1 MKKIELSKFQDF
13 IDSTYLKE
21 GIETNNSYWDKYFN
35 NMVSTTQDASARTGE
50 SSGLP
55 SWAKKGLDL
64 DALKGKSADQRWD
77 WLTNRVNTVLK
88 DKQVSKIESIKGS
101 QTGDFPGYRLLWK
114 EDKTETGDQ
123 TDKSGNVQK
132 VYFTEIFK
140 GNPGTWVDKKDNSGK
155 PGEEISRGY
164 WGQNSRI
171 TRAPGAT
178 GPTQGVEGGIL
189 WVEQPQG
196 SGAGGGTGAQTMF
209 DLFVATDIGRE
220 VMAMLTAD
228 PNFRN
233 WQDTGEVGEVTYTD
247 SPVTSKEVNSSLT
260 PEQKEAQK
268 ANAEKM
274 SQAGQT
280 VEEPKYSEITSGEY
294 SYNPDSF
301 SLTWDKVANALKKA
315 GVDKDLDFKRLNII
329 GVRNTPYT
337 KNKFSNRFTDLI
349 IVMGPEKTKEV
360 KVYPATTTPGPA
372 FMYIPFR
379 NWWVSAGLQE
389 TLNPQG
395 PAILQPGVYDYKVGE
410 YKDKYEA
417 LVQAGEVKVG
427 RVAPV
432 GDLKNLTFKTFSPTP
447 IERVTSGIDIIKAET
462 NTPSIDSFSAGSQ
475 VLKKSSDFKEMMDA
489 INKANQNSVKYAL
502 ISSTDFS

>member
-1 MKKIELSKFQDF
+1 M
-13 IDSTYLKE
+13 
-21 GIETNNSYWDKYFN
+21 
-35 NMVSTTQDASARTGE
+35 R
-50 SSGLP
+50 
-55 SWAKKGLDL
+55 
-64 DALKGKSADQRWD
+64 
-77 WLTNRVNTVLK
+77 
-88 DKQVSKIESIKGS
+88 
-101 QTGDFPGYRLLWK
+101 
-114 EDKTETGDQ
+114 
-123 TDKSGNVQK
+123 
-132 VYFTEIFK
+132 
-140 GNPGTWVDKKDNSGK
+140 
-155 PGEEISRGY
+155 
-164 WGQNSRI
+164 
-171 TRAPGAT
+171 
-178 GPTQGVEGGIL
+178 
-189 WVEQPQG
+189 
-196 SGAGGGTGAQTMF
+196 
-209 DLFVATDIGRE
+209 
-220 VMAMLTAD
+220 MLTAD

-233 WQDTGEVGEVTYTD
+233 WQENKEGEITYTD

-315 GVDKDLDFKRLNII
+315 GVDKNLDFKRLNII

-379 NWWVSAGLQE
+379 NWWDSAGLQE

-447 IERVTSGIDIIKAET
+447 IEKVTNGIDIIKAET